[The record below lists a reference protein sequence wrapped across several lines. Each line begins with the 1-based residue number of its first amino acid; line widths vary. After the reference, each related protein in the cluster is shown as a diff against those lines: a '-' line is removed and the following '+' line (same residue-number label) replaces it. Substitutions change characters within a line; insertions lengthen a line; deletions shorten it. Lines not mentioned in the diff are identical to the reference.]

1 MRRTYA
7 AIEIGSSNT
16 RLVVAEYTMGQVFVL
31 ASKELDISATQ
42 TVGIKNL
49 EAASTILKQAISDI
63 EHKNGLKIKSLIL
76 TMSPSR
82 ANIYNRY
89 TTIHN
94 DVEESL
100 STEHVKMAE
109 KKLWGIYKLGNE
121 KIVSVEPYTFIL
133 DNFYS
138 YEQAP
143 INKEWKNLTVKAKI
157 YTLPNVIVN
166 SYLEL
171 FSISQ
176 VKVAKIYLTPISS
189 AKEIIPS
196 SILSDKAVLV
206 DIGYQTTTI
215 SFFSRQLLQT
225 FSILNLGF
233 ENLIRDV
240 KYFINRPNLKI
251 KNFIMEQVNFED
263 SGLDSIVI
271 DSLDNSEEFT
281 IGFLKKIVTC
291 RLEEIIEESTKQANK
306 LCGENPKIYLCGGVT
321 ELKGFHKILK
331 RFLHEN
337 FFIYKN
343 KTIGASENIFASV
356 LGGIYL
362 TALKEQN
369 DISIQNYVSK
379 ISEKGTNTM
388 RKQMNFANRLM
399 ELFKR
404 KNQIHKH

>member
-1 MRRTYA
+1 MVS
-7 AIEIGSSNT
+7 IKLFIFKPFLCS
-16 RLVVAEYTMGQVFVL
+16 
-31 ASKELDISATQ
+31 IS
-42 TVGIKNL
+42 
-49 EAASTILKQAISDI
+49 E
-63 EHKNGLKIKSLIL
+63 
-76 TMSPSR
+76 
-82 ANIYNRY
+82 
-89 TTIHN
+89 
-94 DVEESL
+94 
-100 STEHVKMAE
+100 MAE

>member
-31 ASKELDISATQ
+31 ASKELDICATQ

-49 EAASTILKQAISDI
+49 EAASVILKQAISDI

-76 TMSPSR
+76 AMSPSR

-94 DVEESL
+94 DVGQPL
-100 STEHVKMAE
+100 SAEHIKMAE

-121 KIVSVEPYTFIL
+121 KIVSVAPYTFIL

-143 INKEWKNLTVKAKI
+143 LNKEWKNLTVKAKI
-157 YTLPNVIVN
+157 YTLPNIIVN

-176 VKVAKIYLTPISS
+176 VKIAKIYLTPISS
-189 AKEIIPS
+189 AKEIIPTP
-196 SILSDKAVLV
+196 ILSDKAVLV

-215 SFFSRQLLQT
+215 SFFSRQLLQN

-263 SGLDSIVI
+263 SGLDSIAI

-306 LCGENPKIYLCGGVT
+306 FNGENPKIYLCGGVT